1 MSHTLK
7 KLSAALLAFIML
19 FAAACKF
26 GDIDFDVT
34 KAPQQQTQEPTQ
46 EPAHEKTAADEA
58 FEAVDHEVFISVV
71 TSSGLTF
78 HQFVKDAASF
88 GIAEED
94 IERGWGELS
103 QEADAADFAENAEI
117 RKKLYEIDRSQ
128 LSYRNRIAYDNL
140 VLNLKL
146 SDEIHAVPDAY
157 YYNEPLTVFNG
168 EHTMLPLMLS
178 MYEIS
183 SAEDAEN
190 YVLLLEDAPRYI
202 GQIEQFERE
211 KAAKGLF
218 MTENALNKVLESC
231 TKFAE
236 TGNNCFLIGFL
247 KMKWQVPSSKFPNS
261 KKQLC
266 SNAAETALS
275 TNCCRHTEALRT
287 LLNSFARSAAPL
299 RVRACA
305 VLMQRITMLP
315 Q

>member
-1 MSHTLK
+1 MEHRSQTQTKYPKKASHTLK

-26 GDIDFDVT
+26 GDIDFDAT

-46 EPAHEKTAADEA
+46 EPAHEKTAEDEA
-58 FEAVDHEVFISVV
+58 FEAVDREVFISVV

-117 RKKLYEIDRSQ
+117 RKKLSEIDRSQ

-157 YYNEPLTVFNG
+157 YYNEQ
-168 EHTMLPLMLS
+168 
-178 MYEIS
+178 
-183 SAEDAEN
+183 
-190 YVLLLEDAPRYI
+190 I
-202 GQIEQFERE
+202 G
-211 KAAKGLF
+211 
-218 MTENALNKVLESC
+218 
-231 TKFAE
+231 
-236 TGNNCFLIGFL
+236 
-247 KMKWQVPSSKFPNS
+247 
-261 KKQLC
+261 
-266 SNAAETALS
+266 
-275 TNCCRHTEALRT
+275 
-287 LLNSFARSAAPL
+287 
-299 RVRACA
+299 RAH
-305 VLMQRITMLP
+305 V
-315 Q
+315 